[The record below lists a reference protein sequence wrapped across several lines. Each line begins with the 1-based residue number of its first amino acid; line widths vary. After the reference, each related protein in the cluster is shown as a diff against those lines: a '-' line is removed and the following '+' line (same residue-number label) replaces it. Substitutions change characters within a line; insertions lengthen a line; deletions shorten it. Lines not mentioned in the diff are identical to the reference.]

1 MCDTHRAWTPEQG
14 AWLGRG
20 YDPNLRAIGDLVGI
34 FRRGERREGMDQPR
48 DGEFAFLSEGEAAR
62 LRTFVRE
69 AFAERGIEVTVGPGR
84 ATADA
89 GWRFGLSN
97 LAAVCH
103 NDSRGP
109 RSWRTLVDEHVDRA
123 IRSMNGPQ
131 ALKTLPHEQLLAQ
144 LYPRFIP
151 GDPASLKAFG
161 YAPQSVPGLLEVLA
175 LDLPE
180 TVDMLTADSLA
191 ELGDLTALRDRA
203 FQNLRTVRVDKH
215 KVVKDKD
222 GTHFDVLMGGS
233 YFIASLGLVLDEVV
247 RRYTK
252 DALVPNG
259 ILVALPHRH
268 QLAFHVIR
276 DKSVAPSLQTMARF
290 AAAGFEESPGA
301 LSPSVFWW
309 HEGSFTQVATQDST
323 GLHIKLT
330 QEAMD
335 LVTRLTDG

>member
-1 MCDTHRAWTPEQG
+1 M
-14 AWLGRG
+14 
-20 YDPNLRAIGDLVGI
+20 DL
-34 FRRGERREGMDQPR
+34 PR
-48 DGEFAFLSEGEAAR
+48 DGEFAFLSEAEAAR

-69 AFAERGIEVTVGPGR
+69 AFAERGIEVTVEPGR
-84 ATADA
+84 VTTDA
-89 GWRFGLSN
+89 GRRFGLSN

-109 RSWRTLVDEHVDRA
+109 RCWRTLVDDHVDRV

-131 ALKTLPHEQLLAQ
+131 ALKTLPHERLLAQ

-151 GDPASLKAFG
+151 SDPASLKAFG

-180 TVDMLTADSLA
+180 TVDMLTAGSLA
-191 ELGDLTALRDRA
+191 DLGEMTALRDRA
-203 FQNLRTVRVDKH
+203 FQNLRAVRVDKH
-215 KVVKDKD
+215 EVVKDKD

-233 YFIASLGLVLDEVV
+233 YFIASLALVLDEVV

-252 DALVPNG
+252 DAPAPDG

-276 DKSVAPSLQTMARF
+276 DKAVAPSLHTMARF
-290 AAAGFEESPGA
+290 AALGFEESPGA

-309 HEGSFTQVATQDST
+309 HEGSFTQVATQDSI

-335 LVTRLTDG
+335 LVARLADG

>member
-1 MCDTHRAWTPEQG
+1 M
-14 AWLGRG
+14 
-20 YDPNLRAIGDLVGI
+20 DL
-34 FRRGERREGMDQPR
+34 PR
-48 DGEFAFLSEGEAAR
+48 DGEFTFLSEAEAAR

-69 AFAERGIEVTVGPGR
+69 AFAERGIEVTVEPGR
-84 ATADA
+84 VTTDS

-109 RSWRTLVDEHVDRA
+109 RSWRKQVEEHVERA
-123 IRSMNGPQ
+123 IRSMAGPQ
-131 ALKTLPHEQLLAQ
+131 ALRVLPHERLLAQ

-151 GDPASLKAFG
+151 SDPPLLKAFG
-161 YAPQSVPGLLEVLA
+161 YGPPSVPGLLEVLA

-180 TVDMLTADSLA
+180 TVDMLTADSLSD
-191 ELGDLTALRDRA
+191 LGEITALRNRA

-215 KVVKDKD
+215 KAVRDKD
-222 GTHFDVLMGGS
+222 GSHFDVLMGGS
-233 YFIASLGLVLDEVV
+233 YFIASLALVLDDVV
-247 RRYTK
+247 RRYAK
-252 DALVPNG
+252 DAPAPHG

-276 DKSVAPSLQTMARF
+276 DRSVAPSLHAMARF
-290 AAAGFEESPGA
+290 AAVGFEQSPGA
-301 LSPSVFWW
+301 LSRSVFWW
-309 HEGSFTQVATQDST
+309 HEGSFTQVATQDNA

-335 LVTRLTDG
+335 LVARLAGG

>member
-1 MCDTHRAWTPEQG
+1 MDT
-14 AWLGRG
+14 
-20 YDPNLRAIGDLVGI
+20 
-34 FRRGERREGMDQPR
+34 PR
-48 DGEFAFLSEGEAAR
+48 DGEFAFLSEAEAAR

-69 AFAERGIEVTVGPGR
+69 AFAERGIEVTVEPGR
-84 ATADA
+84 VTTDA

-109 RSWRTLVDEHVDRA
+109 RRWRTLVDEHVDRVM
-123 IRSMNGPQ
+123 RSMQGRQ
-131 ALKTLPHEQLLAQ
+131 ALKAMPREQLLSR

-151 GDPASLKAFG
+151 SDPQSRKVFG

-180 TVDMLTADSLA
+180 TVDMLNADSLA
-191 ELGDLTALRDRA
+191 DLGEITALRERA

-215 KVVKDKD
+215 KVVRDKD
-222 GTHFDVLMGGS
+222 GTHFEVLMGGS
-233 YFIASLGLVLDEVV
+233 YFIASLALVLDEVV

-252 DALVPNG
+252 NAPAPDG
-259 ILVALPHRH
+259 ILVAVPHRH

-276 DKSVAPSLQTMARF
+276 DMGVAPSLHIMARF
-290 AAAGFEESPGA
+290 AAVGFEESPGA

-309 HEGSFTQVATQDST
+309 HEGSFTPVATQDSA

-335 LVTRLTDG
+335 LTARLAGG

>member
-1 MCDTHRAWTPEQG
+1 M
-14 AWLGRG
+14 
-20 YDPNLRAIGDLVGI
+20 GI
-34 FRRGERREGMDQPR
+34 FRRGERREGADLPR
-48 DGEFAFLSEGEAAR
+48 DGEFTFLSEAEAAR

-69 AFAERGIEVTVGPGR
+69 AFAERGIEVTAEPGR
-84 ATADA
+84 VITDS
-89 GWRFGLSN
+89 GWHFGLSN

-109 RSWRTLVDEHVDRA
+109 RTWRTLVDDHVDRV
-123 IRSMNGPQ
+123 IRSMDGPQ
-131 ALKTLPHEQLLAQ
+131 ALRALPHERLLAQ

-151 GDPASLKAFG
+151 SDPTLLKALG
-161 YAPQSVPGLLEVLA
+161 YGPPSVPGLLEVLA

-191 ELGDLTALRDRA
+191 DLGEMTALRDRA
-203 FQNLRTVRVDKH
+203 FQNLRAVRVDKH
-215 KVVKDKD
+215 KVVRGKDSS
-222 GTHFDVLMGGS
+222 HFDVLMGGS
-233 YFIASLGLVLDEVV
+233 YFIASLALVLDEVV

-252 DALVPNG
+252 DAPAPDG

-276 DKSVAPSLQTMARF
+276 DRSVAPSLRTMARF
-290 AAAGFEESPGA
+290 AAVGFEQSPGA

-309 HEGSFTQVATQDST
+309 HEGSFTQLATQDST

-335 LVTRLTDG
+335 LAARFAGG